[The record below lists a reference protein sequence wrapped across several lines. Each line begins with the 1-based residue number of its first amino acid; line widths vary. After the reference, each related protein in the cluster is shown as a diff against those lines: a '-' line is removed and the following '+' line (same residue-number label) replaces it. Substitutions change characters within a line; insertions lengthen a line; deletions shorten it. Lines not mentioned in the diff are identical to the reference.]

1 MSDSDTRNFVESK
14 VAQVSL
20 TYVDD
25 TPITRTEFDAYVK
38 MQRARQILRRRH
50 LIAELNAL
58 DDELG
63 FERCVQTSRQRK
75 RQTHSLVDLHEG

>member
-1 MSDSDTRNFVESK
+1 MNDSNARNTT
-14 VAQVSL
+14 AQI
-20 TYVDD
+20 TQTFVDD
-25 TPITRTEFDAYVK
+25 TPITRTEFDAYVR

-63 FERCVQTSRQRK
+63 FERCVQTGRQRQ
-75 RQTHSLVDLHEG
+75 RQTYSLGDP